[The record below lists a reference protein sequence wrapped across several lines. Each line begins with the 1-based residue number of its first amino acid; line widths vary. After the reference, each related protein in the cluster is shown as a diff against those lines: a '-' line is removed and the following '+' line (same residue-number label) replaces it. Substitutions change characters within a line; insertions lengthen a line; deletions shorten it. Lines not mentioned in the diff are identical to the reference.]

1 MIQVHSPTLF
11 FLAGGV
17 SGIGRGVFGVWGAP
31 CPGPFPHGGIPPC
44 VLPVLESCEILFSPS
59 WISLALFDCEDYMSY
74 GVVWD
79 E

>member
-11 FLAGGV
+11 SLP
-17 SGIGRGVFGVWGAP
+17 GVFPASVGVFSGCGAP
-31 CPGPFPHGGIPPC
+31 PVPPFPHGGIPPC